1 MNNLDANIPSAFIV
15 KNKPILSN
23 PSSMPYNAVKDN
35 IVLSATAAKNR
46 IKAGINISLLILLE
60 SVSLFIILNF
70 SHCILIFFS

>member
-1 MNNLDANIPSAFIV
+1 
-15 KNKPILSN
+15 
-23 PSSMPYNAVKDN
+23 MPYNAVKDN